1 MRSIDLSLP
10 RILFHG
16 HLFPGK
22 EGGCCDAR
30 ACVIHRDVLRFYW
43 QPTSVCLKNIYKY
56 RVLGEGG
63 GAEEWCFYY
72 NAWNDDNTIVE
83 RGNSNIVIR
92 GMVKGSK
99 QNTKSRLNS
108 EKTLSLPLFFLHVHS
123 PFVLSSLSL
132 FLFLHLLFLL
142 AHFLQQRCATF
153 RFRKRSQI
161 SCRFLFAGI
170 SNFPS
175 PPRCLIWKLNPP
187 DGDLFW
193 RNLYR
198 LRSSGNATLR
208 AQLLPRLLRGNFI
221 MRFRE

>member
-1 MRSIDLSLP
+1 M
-10 RILFHG
+10 
-16 HLFPGK
+16 
-22 EGGCCDAR
+22 
-30 ACVIHRDVLRFYW
+30 
-43 QPTSVCLKNIYKY
+43 
-56 RVLGEGG
+56 
-63 GAEEWCFYY
+63 
-72 NAWNDDNTIVE
+72 E

-108 EKTLSLPLFFLHVHS
+108 GKTLSLPLFFLHVHS

-132 FLFLHLLFLL
+132 SLFFCVYCFYSHIFCNNV
-142 AHFLQQRCATF
+142 AQHCVFANAV
-153 RFRKRSQI
+153 RFRAVFFSREYRI
-161 SCRFLFAGI
+161 
-170 SNFPS
+170 S
-175 PPRCLIWKLNPP
+175 PPLPHCLIWKLNPP

>member
-108 EKTLSLPLFFLHVHS
+108 GKTLSLPLFFLHVHS

-132 FLFLHLLFLL
+132 SFFAFIVFTRTFSATTLRNIAFSQTQSDFVPFSFRGNIEFPLPSALSHLEIE
-142 AHFLQQRCATF
+142 
-153 RFRKRSQI
+153 S
-161 SCRFLFAGI
+161 
-170 SNFPS
+170 
-175 PPRCLIWKLNPP
+175 P

>member
-1 MRSIDLSLP
+1 MIIPLWR
-10 RILFHG
+10 
-16 HLFPGK
+16 
-22 EGGCCDAR
+22 EG
-30 ACVIHRDVLRFYW
+30 
-43 QPTSVCLKNIYKY
+43 
-56 RVLGEGG
+56 
-63 GAEEWCFYY
+63 
-72 NAWNDDNTIVE
+72 
-83 RGNSNIVIR
+83 IVILLFAEWW
-92 GMVKGSK
+92 KGRNKIQSPDS
-99 QNTKSRLNS
+99 TV
-108 EKTLSLPLFFLHVHS
+108 EKLF
-123 PFVLSSLSL
+123 LSL
-132 FLFLHLLFLL
+132 FFSCMYILLLFSLLSLSLFLHLLFLL
-142 AHFLQQRCATF
+142 AHFLQQRCATL

-198 LRSSGNATLR
+198 LRSGGNATLR

>member
-1 MRSIDLSLP
+1 M
-10 RILFHG
+10 
-16 HLFPGK
+16 
-22 EGGCCDAR
+22 
-30 ACVIHRDVLRFYW
+30 
-43 QPTSVCLKNIYKY
+43 KNIYKY

-72 NAWNDDNTIVE
+72 NAWNDDNTIVVE

-108 EKTLSLPLFFLHVHS
+108 GKTLSLPLFFLHVHS

-132 FLFLHLLFLL
+132 SFFAFIV
-142 AHFLQQRCATF
+142 FTRTFSATTLRNIAFSQTQSDFVPFSF
-153 RFRKRSQI
+153 RGNI
-161 SCRFLFAGI
+161 E
-170 SNFPS
+170 FPF